1 MFFFDCDKTLYD
13 YDFRKRLPALS
24 RLTGVSQYRLAKQW
38 WVGGHEAA
46 ANIGEYPTSD
56 DYLAVFA
63 EVTGYP
69 LTLDEWR
76 EARSAAMTP
85 VPGALAALARAA
97 TLGTVSLL
105 SNNPIPFRDS
115 FAQLAPEAAG
125 ILGENDLV
133 SAVLGAEKPERRIYT
148 RALSRYGVTPS
159 HSILIDDS
167 AANCAGAEEAGMR
180 AFHLTKDADGV
191 FDIAGLDAA
200 IDAFVAATDEP
211 SAPAARGR

>member
-1 MFFFDCDKTLYD
+1 MPERVFFFDCDKTLYD
-13 YDFRKRLPALS
+13 YDFRKRLPALA

-69 LTLDEWR
+69 LSLDEWR
-76 EARSAAMTP
+76 EARAAAMTP
-85 VPGALAALARAA
+85 VPGALATLRRAA
-97 TLGTVSLL
+97 SLGTVSLL

-115 FAQLAPEAAG
+115 FAQLAPEAAAV
-125 ILGENDLV
+125 LGENDLV
-133 SAVLGAEKPERRIYT
+133 SAVLGAEKPEPRIYT
-148 RALSRYGVTPS
+148 RALSRYGVAPERA
-159 HSILIDDS
+159 ILIDDS
-167 AANCAGAEEAGMR
+167 AANCAGATAVGMH
-180 AFHLTKDADGV
+180 AFHLTKDASGA

-200 IDAFVAATDEP
+200 VDAFVAATP
-211 SAPAARGR
+211 

>member
-13 YDFRKRLPALS
+13 YDFRKRLPALA
-24 RLTGVSQYRLAKQW
+24 RVTGVSQYRLATLW

-76 EARSAAMTP
+76 EAREAAMTP
-85 VPGALAALARAA
+85 VPGALAALERAA

-115 FAQLAPEAAG
+115 FARLAPRAADV
-125 ILGENDLV
+125 LGENDLV
-133 SAVLGAEKPERRIYT
+133 SAVLGAEKPEPRIYT
-148 RALSRYGVTPS
+148 RALSRYGVAPS
-159 HSILIDDS
+159 DAILIDDS
-167 AANCAGAEEAGMR
+167 AANCAGAEAIGMH
-180 AFHLTKDADGV
+180 AFQLTKDERGV

-200 IDAFVAATDEP
+200 IDAFVAATD
-211 SAPAARGR
+211 